1 MVGPPILR
9 NKGVIAGL
17 SIGNQWFI
25 KPEKYGRLFRGG
37 GRGRPLGGGWLTCH
51 NKRKCSSQA
60 TP

>member
-37 GRGRPLGGGWLTCH
+37 GVVGVR
-51 NKRKCSSQA
+51 
-60 TP
+60 